1 MAEFVNKVP
10 SSRIRLSRMTDAK
23 TPNKNLNTHTA
34 NDRPMKWLAT
44 LMLLP
49 ILATT
54 TNAQEVQSKSAVK
67 FEPHILP
74 IFQKSCFDC
83 HSDPAQRK
91 GREPDGGLRLD
102 SPDSISNGGNA
113 GSAIVAGKP
122 DESLLYQL
130 ITLSNDDDAVMPA
143 RGDLL
148 TRDQISLVRKWI
160 ESGADFGTWKGGV
173 NATSVGNK
181 TKIEVS
187 EAAKGDEIESGP
199 MAPSVAA
206 REIDQ
211 LVADELKRLGQAP
224 RSQIDD

>member
-1 MAEFVNKVP
+1 M
-10 SSRIRLSRMTDAK
+10 
-23 TPNKNLNTHTA
+23 
-34 NDRPMKWLAT
+34 
-44 LMLLP
+44 
-49 ILATT
+49 
-54 TNAQEVQSKSAVK
+54 
-67 FEPHILP
+67 
-74 IFQKSCFDC
+74 
-83 HSDPAQRK
+83 
-91 GREPDGGLRLD
+91 
-102 SPDSISNGGNA
+102 
-113 GSAIVAGKP
+113 
-122 DESLLYQL
+122 